1 MDGLIQWRTSGPEA
15 TSAWARLRQLLPF
28 VAATL
33 ATLALTFLPP
43 GQPRLPFLAGAAVLM
58 AAGGVVVVLLPWD
71 RWPPTLRVV
80 PPTMYIAAVALVRH
94 ADGGSLSGY
103 SPLVLIPLFWIALY
117 GAKVHLLLVLA
128 AIATMFAV
136 PVVLV
141 GPPLYDANELTR
153 ATIWMLVGAIVG
165 VTVQQLTARMR
176 EANEQLAVAV
186 WTDPLT
192 GLGNRRAWN
201 ATVDREI
208 AVAERNRTVLAIALL
223 DLDRFKRFNDERGH
237 QAGDELLRLVAQRWE
252 ALLRPSDVLVRWGGE
267 EFAVLLPDTSG
278 REAARVIDRL
288 LAEVPEGQT
297 ASAGLAFRRPGDDA
311 TDVIRRADTL
321 LYEAKAAG
329 RDRLISE
336 LGRD

>member
-1 MDGLIQWRTSGPEA
+1 MDGLIQRRNAGPEP

-28 VAATL
+28 VAATV

-43 GQPRLPFLAGAAVLM
+43 EMPRLPFLAGAAVLM
-58 AAGGVVVVLLPWD
+58 AAGGVAVVLLPWD

-80 PPTMYIAAVALVRH
+80 PPMTYIAAVALVRH
-94 ADGGSLSGY
+94 AEGGSSSGY

-117 GAKVHLLLVLA
+117 GARVHLLLVLS
-128 AIATMFAV
+128 AIAAMFAL

-165 VTVQQLTARMR
+165 VTVQQLTGRMR

-201 ATVDREI
+201 AAVDRET
-208 AVAERNRTVLAIALL
+208 AAADRNDTMLAIGIL
-223 DLDRFKRFNDERGH
+223 DLDHFKRFNDERGH
-237 QAGDELLRLVAQRWE
+237 QAGDELLRVLAERWD
-252 ALLRPSDVLVRWGGE
+252 ALLRPRDVLVRWGGE
-267 EFAVLLPDTSG
+267 EFAVLLPETPG

-288 LAEVPEGQT
+288 LAEIPEGQT
-297 ASAGLAFRRPGDDA
+297 ASAGLAFRRPGEDLA
-311 TDVIRRADTL
+311 DVLRRADAL

-336 LGRD
+336 LGQD